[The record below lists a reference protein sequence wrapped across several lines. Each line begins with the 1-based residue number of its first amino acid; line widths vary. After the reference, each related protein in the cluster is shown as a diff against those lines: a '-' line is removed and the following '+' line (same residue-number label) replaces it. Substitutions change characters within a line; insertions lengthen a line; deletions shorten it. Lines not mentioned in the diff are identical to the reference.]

1 MVLHLALCVSFPLTQ
16 VYDFHPTVVRRRLPL
31 LLQRKQMLFKV
42 NFAPVVDGEEG
53 GKSFVTDSQLI
64 AVRLSQLMQ

>member
-1 MVLHLALCVSFPLTQ
+1 
-16 VYDFHPTVVRRRLPL
+16 
-31 LLQRKQMLFKV
+31 MLFKV
-42 NFAPVVDGEEG
+42 NFAPIVDGEEG